1 VTNAVPMID
10 QNPARTSPS
19 AEKTAQ
25 AQTAALATSRTN
37 EGPMAESVLPEQA
50 GLHRIVVVGGGAGGL
65 ELATQ
70 LGNKLGGRKKAH
82 ITLIEKKRT
91 HFWKPHL
98 HEIAAGSMDI
108 GVYQT
113 NYLAQAHWHHFRYR
127 VGEMIGLDRGPRH
140 VIVAPF
146 VDEDGDRV
154 TPKRRFGYDTLIIAV
169 GSLTNDFGTPGVRE
183 HAISLETVAEAER
196 FHRRLVNACIRAYAQ
211 GEALRDEQLRVAI
224 IGAGATG
231 VELAAELHNTT
242 RTLVSYGFDRIDP
255 ERDIKLVLIE
265 AADRILPALAP
276 RVSAAANKMLDSL
289 NISVRT
295 SARVAEVMPGGV
307 KLATGEVIPTELV
320 VWAAGVKAPDFLGN
334 LDGLETNRI
343 NQLVVRPTL
352 QTTRD
357 DNIFVIGDC
366 AACPWLGRPGTTVP
380 PRAQSAHQQA
390 THMVKQIAA
399 RLGSKPLT
407 EWRYRDFGSLVS
419 LSNYST
425 VGNLMGA
432 GGNLWLEGGFA
443 RMMYLS
449 LYKMHEL
456 ALHGWWKVTLD
467 TAARLITRRTE
478 PHVKLH

>member
-1 VTNAVPMID
+1 MVKA
-10 QNPARTSPS
+10 PAGD
-19 AEKTAQ
+19 
-25 AQTAALATSRTN
+25 
-37 EGPMAESVLPEQA
+37 GPMSESVLAEQA
-50 GLHRIVVVGGGAGGL
+50 GLHRVVVVGGGAGGL

-70 LGNKLGGRKKAH
+70 LGNKLGRGKKAH

-98 HEIAAGSMDI
+98 HELAAGSMDL
-108 GVYQT
+108 GVYET
-113 NYLAQAHWHHFRYR
+113 NYLAQAHWHSFRYR
-127 VGEMIGLDRGPRH
+127 VGEMIGLDRGLRH

-154 TPKRRFGYDTLIIAV
+154 TPKRRFGYDTLVIAV
-169 GSLTNDFGTPGVRE
+169 GSLTNDFGTPGVRD

-211 GEALRDEQLRVAI
+211 SEPLRRHQLTVAI

-255 ERDIKLVLIE
+255 DKDIKLVVIE
-265 AADRILPALAP
+265 AADRILPALPA
-276 RVSAAANKMLDSL
+276 RISDAALRLLETL
-289 NISVRT
+289 NVSVRT
-295 SARVAEVMPGGV
+295 SARVAEVLPQCV
-307 KLATGEVIPTELV
+307 KLASGEVIHAELV
-320 VWAAGVKAPDFLGN
+320 VWAAGVKAPDFLKE

-343 NQLVVRPTL
+343 NQLVVLPTL

-357 DNIFVIGDC
+357 ENIFAIGDC
-366 AACPWLGRPGTTVP
+366 AACPWTGKPGTTVP

-390 THMVKQIAA
+390 SHMVKQIKN
-399 RLGSKPLT
+399 RLAGKPLAD
-407 EWRYRDFGSLVS
+407 WHYRDFGSLVS
-419 LSNYST
+419 LGEYST
-425 VGNLMGA
+425 VGNLMGKLV
-432 GGNLWLEGGFA
+432 GRNLWLEGGFA

-467 TAARLITRRTE
+467 TAARVITRRTE